1 MFEQDPRDGLVEGR
15 RGEAA
20 QVGPVA
26 LTGRQEARRVD
37 GLLQGEGVALP
48 EDGVRSER
56 DDDSIDLVLK
66 LKSPFPSPPL
76 A

>member
-26 LTGRQEARRVD
+26 LTGRQETRGVD

-48 EDGVRSER
+48 EDGVRRKILQGVFFSL
-56 DDDSIDLVLK
+56 DSVK
-66 LKSPFPSPPL
+66 GM
-76 A
+76 

>member
-1 MFEQDPRDGLVEGR
+1 MLYEHIISQICQYRLFEQDPGDGLVEGR

-26 LTGRQEARRVD
+26 LAGRQEARGVD

-48 EDGVRSER
+48 VPWS
-56 DDDSIDLVLK
+56 K
-66 LKSPFPSPPL
+66 K
-76 A
+76 

>member
-26 LTGRQEARRVD
+26 LTGRQEARGVD

-48 EDGVRSER
+48 AGWSKKK
-56 DDDSIDLVLK
+56 DSIYLV
-66 LKSPFPSPPL
+66 
-76 A
+76 

>member
-1 MFEQDPRDGLVEGR
+1 MCQYRLFEQDPRDGLVEGR

-26 LTGRQEARRVD
+26 LTGRQEARGVD

-56 DDDSIDLVLK
+56 DDLMMIDSI
-66 LKSPFPSPPL
+66 SCI
-76 A
+76 

>member
-48 EDGVRSER
+48 GDGGRSER
-56 DDDSIDLVLK
+56 DDDSI
-66 LKSPFPSPPL
+66 SCI
-76 A
+76 

>member
-48 EDGVRSER
+48 DAVRSER
-56 DDDSIDLVLK
+56 DDLMMIL
-66 LKSPFPSPPL
+66 L
-76 A
+76 AVFER